1 MNLPEFRPALAKSDV
16 SELLVRR
23 DSAALEDLISWYR
36 PLLKALANRDL
47 DHLLRSKV
55 DASDIVQEACSDVAR
70 SFTSIRA
77 TNRIQFVA
85 YLAKVLK
92 HKIEDMRRRFMM
104 SQKRSV
110 YREQPLAGCGSIDEN
125 ILVDGNSQ
133 PLDTLLYQ
141 EICERLHAS
150 LNQLPRELQR
160 VLRWRF
166 RKGMT
171 YKQIGE
177 RLDRTEDD
185 ARMLVNRCLAR
196 VRSEV
201 FPKGLN
207 V

>member
-1 MNLPEFRPALAKSDV
+1 
-16 SELLVRR
+16 
-23 DSAALEDLISWYR
+23 
-36 PLLKALANRDL
+36 
-47 DHLLRSKV
+47 
-55 DASDIVQEACSDVAR
+55 
-70 SFTSIRA
+70 
-77 TNRIQFVA
+77 
-85 YLAKVLK
+85 
-92 HKIEDMRRRFMM
+92 
-104 SQKRSV
+104 
-110 YREQPLAGCGSIDEN
+110 LAGCGSIDEN

-133 PLDTLLYQ
+133 PLDTLLNP